1 MRTILIAGMLA
12 GAILTL
18 ALPTNA
24 QDSQSN
30 EFSQNSSVIIM
41 LQSTSDTISTEEL
54 SKELRRVCIVC
65 EDKYYCITNGCAN
78 TPCGWICSE

>member
-12 GAILTL
+12 GAILAL
-18 ALPTNA
+18 ASPTNA
-24 QDSQSN
+24 QDSQSD
-30 EFSQNSSVIIM
+30 ESSQNASVIIM

-54 SKELRRVCIVC
+54 STELKRVCIPC
-65 EDKYYCITNGCAN
+65 DDKYYCITSGCAN